1 MSGPTDLEVRA
12 GIPLQRRL
20 IDLGHAL
27 RSPAPAA
34 DGMAALF
41 EAELRLGLEAADED
55 RAYDAA
61 RALHRRTGDLARCHR
76 AVARVLAGVGAA
88 WAAGECTVA
97 HEHRVSSAASAVLHR
112 LRPAAPPPRA
122 ARVVLAVPPGERHLL
137 ALQSLAQLLRD
148 AGFDADVVG
157 DLPAAELADAAIGA
171 AAVVISVHVRSGAPA
186 GLVAA
191 VRRVHPDCLV
201 AVGGPAAAPVPGADL
216 VTSDVTALLSALA
229 RRGCPLSER
238 ELQALRCVADGL
250 TNVEAARALGVA
262 AATVKTHLDRVFVKT
277 GTTGRAAAV
286 ALALR
291 RGWIR

>member
-1 MSGPTDLEVRA
+1 MTAPTAVQIGT

-20 IDLGHAL
+20 VDLGHAL

-88 WAAGECTVA
+88 WAAGECSVA

-112 LRPAAPPPRA
+112 LRPAAPA
-122 ARVVLAVPPGERHLL
+122 ADAPRVVLAVPSGERHLL
-137 ALQSLAQLLRD
+137 ALKSLAPLLRD
-148 AGFDADVVG
+148 AGYVADVVG
-157 DLPAAELADAAIGA
+157 DLPASELVVVARDAVAVVLSLHVRSAAASGLA
-171 AAVVISVHVRSGAPA
+171 AAVHRA
-186 GLVAA
+186 
-191 VRRVHPDCLV
+191 HPNCLV
-201 AVGGPAAAPVPGADL
+201 VVGGPAATPLPGVDL
-216 VTSDVTALLSALA
+216 LTSDIAVLLTALA

-250 TNVEAARALGVA
+250 TNVEAAQALGVA
-262 AATVKTHLDRVFVKT
+262 AATMKTHLDHVFVKT